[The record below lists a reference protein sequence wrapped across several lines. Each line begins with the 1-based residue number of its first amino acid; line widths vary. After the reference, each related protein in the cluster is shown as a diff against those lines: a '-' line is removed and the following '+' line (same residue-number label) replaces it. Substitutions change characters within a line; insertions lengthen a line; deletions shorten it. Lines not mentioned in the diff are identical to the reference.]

1 MKNNTLLFICAI
13 LLGISLAINY
23 GFYKY
28 AGTHDIT
35 TDSILTTD
43 TLWLD
48 TTIVDS
54 IPTIKYTTVIKRD
67 TVYKKEGDT
76 IKAVPIMVKK
86 KCIKTH

>member
-1 MKNNTLLFICAI
+1 MKNFIIAFLTLLVVC
-13 LLGISLAINY
+13 SLTFNWTA
-23 GFYKY
+23 YKFLKM
-28 AGTHDIT
+28 HEVT